1 MKNTI
6 LNACFILAVVV
17 ILAVFAV
24 YVRVGATADKIVVL
38 RTSGMTCGSCI
49 SKVTK
54 ALQSERGVAAT
65 EVDIAGGW
73 VIAGYDS
80 KLAAPEQLAKAVT
93 ESGFASSVQSVLT
106 PEEFK
111 EIAGREVGQQQSGSS
126 GCGCGN

>member
-1 MKNTI
+1 MKNRI
-6 LNACFILAVVV
+6 LNSCLILSVVV

-24 YVRVGATADKIVVL
+24 YVRIGATADKIVVL

-80 KLAAPEQLAKAVT
+80 KLVAPEKLAQAVAD
-93 ESGFASSVQSVLT
+93 SGFASSVQNVLT
-106 PEEFK
+106 PEQFK
-111 EIAGREVGQQQSGSS
+111 EIAGRDVGQQQAASS